1 MSKRFFSICALCV
14 FYMFYENVSNIW
26 YLMRRLFFAVGFFA
40 QKYQIYIE
48 ELTLRKPCQN
58 TAQRKPVFWHILR
71 RVTLEKLLI
80 LASEWHFKKKKTAR
94 HKLRGLIKLVAPS
107 YKLLKKILSSITFNS
122 HLNSECYLDCAV
134 LKNFARVTGKT
145 PQQSSFY
152 TNVTGLGLPLYFKK
166 VLTAGDFLLFV
177 SCILVKPL
185 D

>member
-1 MSKRFFSICALCV
+1 MPEYGSEKARVLAYFTQSDFRKIADISKW
-14 FYMFYENVSNIW
+14 M
-26 YLMRRLFFAVGFFA
+26 
-40 QKYQIYIE
+40 
-48 ELTLRKPCQN
+48 T
-58 TAQRKPVFWHILR
+58 
-71 RVTLEKLLI
+71 
-80 LASEWHFKKKKTAR
+80 FKKKKRRNTAR
-94 HKLRGLIKLVAPS
+94 LKLRGLIKLVAPS